1 MNFFT
6 QFQIPKSNISID
18 YNSSLFL
25 IGSCFAEN
33 IGNLLAENK
42 FKTLTN
48 PFGILF
54 HPLAIERNLTEIIQ
68 NKKIDELDILFY
80 NHQYLSLHS
89 HSINNRDSKEKFV
102 NNYNLLIEK
111 SHLFL
116 KNASHIM
123 ITYGTTWV
131 YEYLKT
137 NEIVANCHKLPSS
150 DFKKKILD
158 IDEIKN
164 SIDNTIQILQEFN
177 PTIKII
183 FTISPVRHLK
193 DGFMEN
199 TLSKSLLICALYEN
213 IKYKN
218 AIYSIFPAYEIMLD
232 ELRDYRFYNN
242 DYLHPNPLAIE
253 YIWEKFSNLYFS
265 DNTKNT
271 IKKVQKINKDL
282 KHKSFDQTSEKHKNF
297 LNQLQKKI
305 SILAHE
311 NPNIKF
317 EI

>member
-48 PFGILF
+48 PLGILF

-271 IKKVQKINKDL
+271 IKKLQKINKDL
-282 KHKSFDQTSEKHKNF
+282 KHKS
-297 LNQLQKKI
+297 
-305 SILAHE
+305 
-311 NPNIKF
+311 
-317 EI
+317 